1 MAEMNT
7 LERLASGKTVV
18 HRLPPIVKFFATLI
32 YLVAVIS
39 FNRYEIFG
47 LMPFF
52 FYPAILM
59 ALSETP
65 YRPLLKRLVFALP
78 FVLLAGLA
86 NLIYDR
92 ETAFLLAGTAVS
104 YGLLSFF
111 SVVLKAVLSVMAV
124 LILVSTT
131 SLRDLSRALR
141 KAKVPSLF
149 VDLLVLSYR
158 YLSVLLAEAGTMYT
172 AYLLRSP
179 AAKGIRLRHMG

>member
-7 LERLASGKTVV
+7 LERLASRKTVI
-18 HRLPPIVKFFATLI
+18 HRLPPIAKLFVTFL
-32 YLVAVIS
+32 YLVVVIS
-39 FNRYEIFG
+39 FSRYEILG

-92 ETAFLLAGTAVS
+92 ETAFFLAGTAVS

-111 SVVLKAVLSVMAV
+111 SVVLKATLSPTLGNVV
-124 LILVSTT
+124 VFI
-131 SLRDLSRALR
+131 
-141 KAKVPSLF
+141 
-149 VDLLVLSYR
+149 
-158 YLSVLLAEAGTMYT
+158 
-172 AYLLRSP
+172 
-179 AAKGIRLRHMG
+179 